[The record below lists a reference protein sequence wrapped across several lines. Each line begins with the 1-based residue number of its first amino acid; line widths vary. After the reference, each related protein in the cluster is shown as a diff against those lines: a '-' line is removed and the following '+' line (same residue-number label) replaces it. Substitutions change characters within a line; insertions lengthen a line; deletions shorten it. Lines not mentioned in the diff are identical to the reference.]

1 MKLSVVI
8 VNYNVSHYLLQ
19 CVDSLS
25 HALRGTD
32 SEVIVV
38 DNHSRDNSVTLLR
51 QYHPEVRIVENLH
64 NLGFAK
70 ANNIAIRQSCGE
82 YVLLLNPDTIV
93 SESVVEGV
101 ISFLDSHPEAG
112 SAGVRM
118 LNADGTVAPESRRG
132 VPTPMT
138 AFYKLSGLC
147 GMFPNSRRF
156 GRYYLGHLPWDSPQ
170 QIEVVSGA
178 FCMLRTSVLKKVGL
192 LDEDYFMYG
201 EDLDLS
207 YRILKSGATN
217 WYVPETILHYKGEST
232 HKSSFRY
239 VHVFYQAMHIFF
251 RKHFSHL
258 GLFISIP
265 IKTAIIVKASSALL
279 LMLTERMRMSLGFAR
294 RNNGLT
300 AGPMLFVGSDSMVAT
315 CREISNKHGLEA
327 TLCICSS
334 LNEVSSYVDRLSDE
348 TGKALTVV
356 FDPEKFDY
364 GSMLSFV
371 SDNHMRNI
379 SLGVFQPSTSSIIT
393 QSEIIR

>member
-64 NLGFAK
+64 SLGFAK
-70 ANNIAIRQSCGE
+70 ANNIAIRQSRGE

-93 SESVVEGV
+93 SESVVKGV

-178 FCMLRTSVLKKVGL
+178 FCMLRTSVLENVGL

-201 EDLDLS
+201 EDIDLS

>member
-70 ANNIAIRQSCGE
+70 ANNIAIRQSRGE

-93 SESVVEGV
+93 SESVVKGV

-201 EDLDLS
+201 EDIDLS

-315 CREISNKHGLEA
+315 CREISNKHGLDA
-327 TLCICSS
+327 TLCICSG

>member
-32 SEVIVV
+32 SEVTVV

-51 QYHPEVRIVENLH
+51 QYHPDVRIVENLH

-70 ANNIAIRQSCGE
+70 ANNIAIRQSRGE

-93 SESVVEGV
+93 SESVVKGV

-201 EDLDLS
+201 EDIDLS

-327 TLCICSS
+327 TLCICSG

-356 FDPEKFDY
+356 FDPEKVDY

-393 QSEIIR
+393 HSEIIR

>member
-8 VNYNVSHYLLQ
+8 VNYNVSYYLLQ

-70 ANNIAIRQSCGE
+70 ANNIAIRQSRGE

-93 SESVVEGV
+93 SESVVKGV

-178 FCMLRTSVLKKVGL
+178 FCMLRTSILKKVGL

-201 EDLDLS
+201 EDIDLS

-294 RNNGLT
+294 RTNG
-300 AGPMLFVGSDSMVAT
+300 
-315 CREISNKHGLEA
+315 
-327 TLCICSS
+327 
-334 LNEVSSYVDRLSDE
+334 
-348 TGKALTVV
+348 
-356 FDPEKFDY
+356 
-364 GSMLSFV
+364 
-371 SDNHMRNI
+371 
-379 SLGVFQPSTSSIIT
+379 
-393 QSEIIR
+393 

>member
-70 ANNIAIRQSCGE
+70 ANNIAIRQSRGE

-93 SESVVEGV
+93 SESVVKGV

-178 FCMLRTSVLKKVGL
+178 FCMLRTSVLEKVGL

-201 EDLDLS
+201 EDIDLS

-300 AGPMLFVGSDSMVAT
+300 AGPMLCVGSDSMVAT

>member
-70 ANNIAIRQSCGE
+70 ANNIAIRQSRGE

-93 SESVVEGV
+93 SESVVKGV

-201 EDLDLS
+201 EDIDLS

>member
-70 ANNIAIRQSCGE
+70 ANNIAIRQSRGE

-93 SESVVEGV
+93 SESVVKGV

-201 EDLDLS
+201 EDIDLS

-300 AGPMLFVGSDSMVAT
+300 AGPMLCVGSDSMVAT
-315 CREISNKHGLEA
+315 CREISNKHGLET

-371 SDNHMRNI
+371 SDNYMRNI